1 MVSSCIEAFDPPN
14 CPNCRS
20 SFDPDRAVKLHI
32 DRIEASNDADQPQ
45 QQANSARKR
54 DDDELIFE
62 AMQDQQLQIVFE
74 RETSQAIEAEL
85 TEKCNALEKYVSSF
99 HCLYS
104 C

>member
-1 MVSSCIEAFDPPN
+1 MVSRCIEAFDPPN

-32 DRIEASNDADQPQ
+32 DRIESSDDADQSQ
-45 QQANSARKR
+45 QQATSARKR